1 MHNNSQGKKKEVE
14 DPRRSVK
21 LSKNKTSVTACNDSL
36 NAKTLKSVYA
46 MCDKCVLIDKHDT
59 CVLKYVAKPLK
70 KTVASESNKKPRNL
84 TRKLYER
91 VSKTCSWWY
100 PKFTP
105 SGYIWKPKSGKEN
118 VNPNISIP
126 LGKASRTANV
136 KDTMNS
142 RRFIV

>member
-1 MHNNSQGKKKEVE
+1 M
-14 DPRRSVK
+14 
-21 LSKNKTSVTACNDSL
+21 
-36 NAKTLKSVYA
+36 
-46 MCDKCVLIDKHDT
+46 
-59 CVLKYVAKPLK
+59 CVLKSVAKPLK

-91 VSKTCSWWY
+91 AIKICSWWY

-118 VNPNISIP
+118 VNTNVSIP

-136 KDTMNS
+136 MDTLTSRHSIMSNTPLSSNS
-142 RRFIV
+142 SIAHRDSPIYRRL